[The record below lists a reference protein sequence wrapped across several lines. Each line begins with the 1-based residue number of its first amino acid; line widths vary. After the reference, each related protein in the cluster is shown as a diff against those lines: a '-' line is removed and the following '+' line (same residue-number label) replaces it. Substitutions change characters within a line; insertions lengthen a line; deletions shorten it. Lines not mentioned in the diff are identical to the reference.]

1 MWLSRFR
8 LGWFRLWSIW
18 LSQVVVA
25 VVMVTTL
32 VVQLMVWVAEVVV
45 AVS

>member
-18 LSQVVVA
+18 LSQVAVA
-25 VVMVTTL
+25 VEVQQAVL
-32 VVQLMVWVAEVVV
+32 VLAAVVV
-45 AVS
+45 LAVS

>member
-18 LSQVVVA
+18 LSQVVVV

-32 VVQLMVWVAEVVV
+32 VVQVMVWVAEVVV